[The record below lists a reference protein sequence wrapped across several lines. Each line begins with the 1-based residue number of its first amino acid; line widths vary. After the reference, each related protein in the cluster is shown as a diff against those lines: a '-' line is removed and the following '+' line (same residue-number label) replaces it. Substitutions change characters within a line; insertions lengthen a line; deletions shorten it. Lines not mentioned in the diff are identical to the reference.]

1 MSAPR
6 NAQRPPT
13 RRPHGFTYV
22 GLIVLVAIIAL
33 VGAAGLKFGA
43 IMQRRAAELALLD
56 IGAQF
61 SAALRSYADATP
73 PGQPTQPRSLKELLK
88 DPRFPNTRRHLRKI
102 FADPIT
108 GKEEWGI
115 VYVSGNVGVAAV
127 YSLSNAKPIKIGNF
141 DERFPNFDNKAHLSD
156 WKFTMA
162 GQAALPAPATPNA
175 PGVTAGI
182 NPVAGTTNTQA
193 LGSPAG
199 TPVAAPGD
207 TAASPSATPLPAA
220 AAVNGQPAQ

>member
-1 MSAPR
+1 MSSAPR
-6 NAQRPPT
+6 TAF

-22 GLIVLVAIIAL
+22 GLIIFVAIIAL

-61 SAALRSYADATP
+61 GAALRSYADATP
-73 PGQPTQPRSLKELLK
+73 PGQPTQPPSLKELLK

-102 FADPIT
+102 FIDPVT
-108 GKEEWGI
+108 GKAEWGI
-115 VYVSGNVGVAAV
+115 VYVSGTVGVTAV

-141 DERFPNFDNKAHLSD
+141 DARFPNFDNKAHLSD

-162 GQAALPAPATPNA
+162 GQAAAP
-175 PGVTAGI
+175 
-182 NPVAGTTNTQA
+182 
-193 LGSPAG
+193 SPS
-199 TPVAAPGD
+199 PAAPGAQPAT
-207 TAASPSATPLPAA
+207 TASEVPVAIPQPVPPASPDVVA
-220 AAVNGQPAQ
+220 QPAQ